1 MRSPGLTSGA
11 NAPARSWRR
20 TSSPDP
26 RIAARVHA
34 ALGDAR
40 TVLNVGAGS
49 GSYEPEGRYVLAV
62 EPSAGMRAQRPPH
75 FAPTIIAS
83 AEAPPLDNDSFD
95 AAMAISTL
103 HHWRDPAAGLRE
115 LRRVA
120 RGPVV
125 VLTVDTDVLAGYW
138 MMSDYLPEALADDR
152 ERFPTI
158 DAVADMLGG
167 ARVEPVPIPADCED
181 GFLEAHYARP
191 EAYLDPALRAAQSVW
206 PRLPEGVEQ
215 RALAALSADLASGAW
230 DGAGLLQLA
239 VQVEVEP
246 VAQQREKLVVDDD
259 VHGRSVRS
267 AEESRPA

>member
-1 MRSPGLTSGA
+1 LGVECGLVRDASIDYDRHA
-11 NAPARSWRR
+11 SDYPRHRQA
-20 TSSPDP
+20 DP

-75 FAPTIIAS
+75 LAPAIIAS
-83 AEAPPLDNDSFD
+83 AEALPLDNDSFD

-125 VLTVDTDVLAGYW
+125 VLTVDVDVLAGYW

-152 ERFPTI
+152 ERFPMI
-158 DAVADMLGG
+158 DAVADILGD
-167 ARVEPVPIPADCED
+167 ARVEPIPIPADCED

-215 RALAALSADLASGAW
+215 RALAALSADLALGAW
-230 DGAGLLQLA
+230 DARHGHLR
-239 VQVEVEP
+239 
-246 VAQQREKLVVDDD
+246 AQFAYDGSLRLVVS
-259 VHGRSVRS
+259 G
-267 AEESRPA
+267 